1 MGGRVE
7 LAETLSG
14 ATDDPPKASGILIFD
29 YSFASM
35 AIYGSLAVMA
45 ILVAMEDHPSSAL
58 RTAAQLFGVTFA
70 IAVAKAYAE
79 IIADTLHRGRRLNAE
94 EGREI
99 LRKVSPVLFGA
110 QGPTLV
116 MLMSA
121 FGFFSVDTAI
131 DVSKVLVLV
140 LLFVY
145 GLRVAQLLH
154 KNRFIQIGSGFVIMS
169 AGGIVV
175 LLNRLFH

>member
-1 MGGRVE
+1 ME
-7 LAETLSG
+7 LAETLPS
-14 ATDDPPKASGILIFD
+14 ATNDAPRASGILIFD

-45 ILVAMEDHPSSAL
+45 VLVALENHPPTAL
-58 RTAAQLFGVTFA
+58 RVAAQLFGVTIA

-79 IIADTLHRGRRLNAE
+79 IIADTLHRGRRLSVE

-99 LRKVSPVLFGA
+99 LRKVSPVLFGS
-110 QGPTLV
+110 QGPTIV

-121 FGFFSVDTAI
+121 FGLFSVDTAI
-131 DVSKVLVLV
+131 EVGKVLVLV

-145 GLRVAQLLH
+145 GLRVAQVLH
-154 KNRFIQIGSGFVIMS
+154 KHRLVQLASGFVIMS
-169 AGGIVV
+169 AGGMVV
-175 LLNRLFH
+175 LINHLFH